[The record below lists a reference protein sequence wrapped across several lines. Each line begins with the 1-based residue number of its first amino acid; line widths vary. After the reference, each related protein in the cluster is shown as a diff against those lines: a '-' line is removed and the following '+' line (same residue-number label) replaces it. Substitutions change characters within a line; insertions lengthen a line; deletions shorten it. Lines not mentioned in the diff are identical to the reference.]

1 MNTFFIEFRDP
12 LFGIIIF
19 FVLIFIITFFS
30 YWLNKFKKKEDYRH
44 LDKFLKQFN
53 SLPSQNELKVLITK
67 GDLSEK
73 SWLLLAYSYA
83 KNGDFEKSIEIYNEL
98 LKVGDKANYRDTLFL
113 LGKTYFKAGF
123 LERSKQIF
131 LEILKS
137 NPRTPQALNYL
148 LLVYEKMKDYT
159 SALEVL
165 EPLDELKKNI
175 KIDSVYLNSMLL
187 LNDTSLSTEIKV
199 NKLLKIYK
207 TSNQLTYLI
216 FEYIFRVNPKLA
228 WENFDI
234 SKAEL
239 LVDILWYIDKKD
251 LNFDIIIQNSYLR
264 ELYSAKGYIDKAQK
278 SSIFEFDVLIGLNDS
293 VNATLSFEYICDSC
307 KQISP
312 FAFSRCSNCHS
323 IDTSRVELNL
333 VKNYHKD
340 FSEENNSFQ

>member
-1 MNTFFIEFRDP
+1 MALP
-12 LFGIIIF
+12 IF
-19 FVLIFIITFFS
+19 
-30 YWLNKFKKKEDYRH
+30 
-44 LDKFLKQFN
+44 
-53 SLPSQNELKVLITK
+53 
-67 GDLSEK
+67 
-73 SWLLLAYSYA
+73 
-83 KNGDFEKSIEIYNEL
+83 
-98 LKVGDKANYRDTLFL
+98 
-113 LGKTYFKAGF
+113 
-123 LERSKQIF
+123 
-131 LEILKS
+131 
-137 NPRTPQALNYL
+137 
-148 LLVYEKMKDYT
+148 
-159 SALEVL
+159 
-165 EPLDELKKNI
+165 
-175 KIDSVYLNSMLL
+175 
-187 LNDTSLSTEIKV
+187 
-199 NKLLKIYK
+199 
-207 TSNQLTYLI
+207 